1 MTRRTPKSK
10 PTDTLLPYTT
20 LFRSPVT
27 EEITGLDVVGQR
39 IRVAAGEK
47 LAFGQDDV
55 TLDGWAI
62 ETRVYAEDP
71 YRGFLPSIGRL
82 VRYNPP
88 QESRAPAEAEA
99 QDTERGVR
107 DSGLLLPQEHK
118 EGVII
123 RVDDGVAEGGEV
135 SMFYDPMIA
144 KLIRSEEHTSELQ

>member
-1 MTRRTPKSK
+1 MRESMGEQAVALAQAVGYYSAGTVELIISGADPTGESFYFLEMNTR
-10 PTDTLLPYTT
+10 LQVEH
-20 LFRSPVT
+20 PVT
-27 EEITGLDVVGQR
+27 EEITGLDLVEQM

-88 QESRAPAEAEA
+88 QESRAPAEAE
-99 QDTERGVR
+99 DRKSTRLN
-107 DSGLLLPQEHK
+107 SSH
-118 EGVII
+118 
-123 RVDDGVAEGGEV
+123 
-135 SMFYDPMIA
+135 
-144 KLIRSEEHTSELQ
+144 